1 MKILLK
7 LSLVEL
13 KLFFREPITIVFTL
27 ALPLLMLYVLGGV
40 FGNTSEGGFYR
51 GVGAM
56 NYYMGAYVGLVIAS
70 IGVIGLPVHITAYR
84 ERGVLRRMHAS
95 NIPIWSILGSQVV
108 VSFFFAIVGGALMVL
123 VGVVG
128 YDVDTFNAVGM
139 IIVAFVL
146 ATLAFSAIGFFLG
159 AVFPTTRAAQGI
171 GIILFFLMLMLG
183 GAGPPPEVLPTTLV
197 IVGKITPAYWVIL
210 MLQDPWLGFGW
221 NTGAML
227 VTLAFLVVATGL
239 SVRFFRWE

>member
-1 MKILLK
+1 MKTLLK
-7 LSLVEL
+7 LSWMEL

-40 FGNTSEGGFYR
+40 FGNTAEGGFYR
-51 GVGAM
+51 GAGAM

-70 IGVIGLPVHITAYR
+70 IGVISLPVHITAYR
-84 ERGVLRRMHAS
+84 ERGVLRRMHVS
-95 NIPIWSILGSQVV
+95 NIPIWTILGSQVV
-108 VSFFFAIVGGALMVL
+108 VSFFFGIVGGALMVL

-139 IIVAFVL
+139 IIAAFVL
-146 ATLAFSAIGFFLG
+146 GTLAFSAIGFFLG

-183 GAGPPPEVLPTTLV
+183 GAGPPPEVLPTSLV
-197 IVGKITPAYWVIL
+197 IIGKITPAYWVIL
-210 MLQDPWLGFGW
+210 MIQDPWLGFGW
-221 NTGAML
+221 NTGATV
-227 VTLAFLVVATGL
+227 VTAAFLVVATGL

>member
-1 MKILLK
+1 MKTLLK
-7 LSLVEL
+7 LSWVEL

-40 FGNTSEGGFYR
+40 FGNTAEGGFYR

-108 VSFFFAIVGGALMVL
+108 VSFFFGIVGGVLMVL

-139 IIVAFVL
+139 VIAAFVL
-146 ATLAFSAIGFFLG
+146 ATLAFAAIGFFLG

-183 GAGPPPEVLPTTLV
+183 GAGPPPEVLPDSLV
-197 IVGKITPAYWVIL
+197 IIGKITPAYWVIL